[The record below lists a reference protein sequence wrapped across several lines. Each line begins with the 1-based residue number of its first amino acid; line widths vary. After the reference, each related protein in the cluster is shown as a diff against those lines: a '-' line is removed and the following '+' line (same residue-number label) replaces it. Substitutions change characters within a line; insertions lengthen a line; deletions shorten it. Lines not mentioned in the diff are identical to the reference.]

1 MEQESFRQRW
11 DSYRATKTV
20 VFWSAIMGAT
30 VTVIIGFSAGGWM
43 RAVTAKD
50 MAATAAAGARAEL
63 AAAICVDRYSKGPGM
78 TAKLA
83 SLKALDSWKRDT
95 VIEEGGW
102 VTLPGVAKPVEGAAA
117 LCAQQLIDA
126 KPPLVKA
133 AGAAG

>member
-20 VFWSAIMGAT
+20 VFWSAILGAT
-30 VTVIIGFSAGGWM
+30 ITVIVGFSAGGWM
-43 RAVTAKD
+43 RAVTAQQ
-50 MAATAAAGARAEL
+50 MAATAASGARAEL
-63 AAAICVDRYSKGPGM
+63 AAAICVNRYSSAPGM

-126 KPPLVKA
+126 KLPLVTA